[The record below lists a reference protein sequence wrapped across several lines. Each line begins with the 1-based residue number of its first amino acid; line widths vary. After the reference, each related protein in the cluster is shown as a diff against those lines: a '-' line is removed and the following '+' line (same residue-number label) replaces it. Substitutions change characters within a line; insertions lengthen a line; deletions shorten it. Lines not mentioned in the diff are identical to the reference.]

1 MTKDLYSSKYSQ
13 FIERGIIM
21 ENIKKQSEEINDSEL
36 LEVNGGSQLPVTPG
50 IRTMQFIPGKDDPT
64 IMTTPAT
71 GAPLTVQP
79 TPYTGG
85 KITFSDT
92 KKGGIESL

>member
-36 LEVNGGSQLPVTPG
+36 LEVNGGSQLGGV
-50 IRTMQFIPGKDDPT
+50 RTMEYNPERDSLKVMTLPT
-64 IMTTPAT
+64 T
-71 GAPLTVQP
+71 GAPITVQP
-79 TPYTGG
+79 MPYTGG
-85 KITFSDT
+85 GITFNKD
-92 KKGGIESL
+92 KKSGLTSL